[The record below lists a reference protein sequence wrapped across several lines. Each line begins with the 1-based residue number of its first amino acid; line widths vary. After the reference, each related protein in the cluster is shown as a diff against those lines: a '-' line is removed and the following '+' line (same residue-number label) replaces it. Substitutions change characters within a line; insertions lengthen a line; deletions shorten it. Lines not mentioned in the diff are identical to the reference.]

1 MLTLSL
7 TAIEHFHAELCQTN
21 ICCVT
26 RRLSVG
32 IIQARC
38 SCFLLNKNFRIICRS
53 LRLFPCFYRKIQYFL
68 KHFMATYKNKVFN
81 IMYGKVWLDGDFF
94 VRNMDASVELQHY
107 KSHLRRKFFLFFTE
121 WYSFFLLWAFFFF
134 FLFFFTKDFF
144 PLLIFPLAEIF
155 PQAKSF
161 YEWFF

>member
-7 TAIEHFHAELCQTN
+7 TAIEHFHAELRQTN

-53 LRLFPCFYRKIQYFL
+53 LRLFACFYRKIQYFF
-68 KHFMATYKNKVFN
+68 KH
-81 IMYGKVWLDGDFF
+81 GDSF
-94 VRNMDASVELQHY
+94 VRNMDASVELRHY
-107 KSHLRRKFFLFFTE
+107 ISLLQRRFFLFFTE
-121 WYSFFLLWAFFFF
+121 WYSFFLLWAIFFF
-134 FLFFFTKDFF
+134 FLFFLLRTFF
-144 PLLIFPLAEIF
+144 R
-155 PQAKSF
+155 S
-161 YEWFF
+161 